1 VVPQQCGSIR
11 PFGGCK
17 GALFLF
23 FFFSQI
29 KMDVILRHWQTF
41 EAEIKHA

>member
-1 VVPQQCGSIR
+1 VDRSVPLAVA
-11 PFGGCK
+11 K
-17 GALFLF
+17 ALFLF